1 MSKKQ
6 KKLKE
11 IIVLITKTERGISK
25 ENKCQKA
32 ILDTLKDIPDC
43 CDVPEETHIL
53 LKSSFMRGAALNAFG
68 DKLVALALELHM
80 EIFEEEGIE

>member
-25 ENKCQKA
+25 ENKCQEA

-53 LKSSFMRGAALNAFG
+53 LKSSFLHGSALSTFRDNLIAS
-68 DKLVALALELHM
+68 ALELHM